1 MSEQGLDPDEAGE
14 IDLITLRPDRLLNGG
29 SPTDQRLFDSLE
41 SALRC
46 AAAMSVEQQ
55 ERSWIV
61 MGSKRLSLEEA
72 RALGAKCG
80 SGSSQGD
87 AA

>member
-1 MSEQGLDPDEAGE
+1 MSEQGLDPDEVGE
-14 IDLITLRPDRLLNGG
+14 IDLITLRPDRLFNGG
-29 SPTDQRLFDSLE
+29 SPTDERRFDSLQ

-46 AAAMSVEQQ
+46 VAAMSVEQQ
-55 ERSWIV
+55 ERSWIL

-72 RALGAKCG
+72 RARGAKSR